1 MKTKLNIVQKLLSEK
16 LITTEEAAILLSV
29 TDTHNLINPSQNT
42 SEIKIKNKNHDPVFG
57 C

>member
-16 LITTEEAAILLSV
+16 LITTEEAAILLSI